1 VSRAPS
7 LLYFPNQV
15 TPDELRD
22 LAQQAD
28 AAGFDVLWSTE
39 EDYDSFAYDQFVAG
53 ATERLLAGSSIARY
67 YKRHPLLVAESAAA
81 IDRISSGRFLIGLGT
96 GPARRADPAIK
107 LQRWGTDAARPVE
120 HLEEYI
126 EIVRLA
132 LSGEEVNYDGSHY
145 AVERVRLQP
154 EPNPEIP
161 IYLAGGG
168 VQLTRLAGRKADG
181 VFFYFLNEERTRERI
196 SVLHEE
202 AQAAGRDEGSIEVAM
217 LFPMCIDDDGDAA
230 RAALKRH
237 LFHPYLTLPYYQN
250 LLAENGFPE
259 AVEQIKATLAAEG
272 IEAAAEHVPDEALDQ
287 VGLAG
292 EPAECAAR
300 LDELLARGVDSPVL
314 YPFPVGDDDWAGTY
328 RRVVETFAA

>member
-1 VSRAPS
+1 MTRGPS
-7 LLYFPNQV
+7 LLYFPNQI

-22 LAQQAD
+22 LAQRAD

-39 EDYDSFAYDQFVAG
+39 EDYDSFVYDQFVAG
-53 ATERLLAGSSIARY
+53 ATERLRAGSSIARY

-81 IDRISSGRFLIGLGT
+81 IDRISPGRFLIGLGT
-96 GPARRADPAIK
+96 GPAKRADPGIK
-107 LQRWGTDAARPVE
+107 LQRWGTDAGKPVE
-120 HLEEYI
+120 RLEEYI

-132 LSGEEVNYDGSHY
+132 LTGEEVNYEGTHY

-154 EPNPEIP
+154 EPNPAIP

-168 VQLTRLAGRKADG
+168 LQLTRLAGRKADG

-196 SVLHEE
+196 SVLHSE
-202 AQAAGRDEGSIEVAM
+202 AEAAGRDPGSIEVAM
-217 LFPMCIDDDGDAA
+217 LFPMCIADDGDAA

-237 LFHPYLTLPYYQN
+237 LFFPYLTLPYYQT

-259 AVEQIKATLAAEG
+259 AVEQIKSTLAAEG
-272 IEAAAEHVPDEALDQ
+272 IDGAAEHVPDEALDQ
-287 VGLAG
+287 VGIAG
-292 EPAECAAR
+292 EARDARAR
-300 LDELLARGVDSPVL
+300 LDGLLARGVDSPVL
-314 YPFPVGDDDWAGTY
+314 YPFPVDDDWAGAY